1 MIKPVRKVRIIVPKD
16 KKEELLIT
24 LQKEEIVMISTHDD
38 ANIVDVSY
46 EDEIV
51 SRASN
56 TLDKLGNYK
65 KKSRKFFKYN
75 KINYNDFL
83 NKQEER
89 IELLESTEKLFDDL
103 HFLTS
108 ENKEEQKLIDEVFAF
123 KHLKY
128 TTKELS
134 ELLFVDVFLGFVPD
148 NRWDFFKDYTSRV
161 KQGFINFEEN
171 ESGHHVLLYLDKED
185 SNKQLTQLERFGFV
199 VKELPVIDETFS
211 DYIKSKE
218 KIINDNKV
226 KINALESKL
235 NKLADEKEIE
245 FEILVDQML
254 SQKERK
260 LVIYNETNADVIFDG
275 WISNDHA
282 GDLQSI
288 VKKVTLE
295 YQLEFEEPTKFDNVP
310 TLLQNNKF
318 VQPFESI
325 TNSYSVPNYREIDPN
340 PIMSIWYCILFGLMF
355 GDIGYGLLLL
365 IGTGVIL
372 KYKKPKGEFGSTV
385 KIFFYASFATILAG
399 IVYGSLFGVNL
410 VGIVGNWF
418 GKTWEPLLDPMYDPI
433 TMLIFSLGVGV
444 LQLITGLV
452 MRIVL
457 SIKQKDIISGLSD
470 GLSWLLILLGLSAFA
485 VSLAGDSFKVLSN
498 VGIVLIILG
507 LAALL
512 IFGGMKKKGVF
523 GKIFGGLGGV
533 AGITT
538 YLSDILS
545 YSRVLALALSSTVIA
560 FTFNLLAGLIQGS
573 FIGFVLS
580 LVVYFIGHAFNFA
593 ISLLSAYV
601 HGNRLQYLEFYNRFY
616 QGGGYLFKP
625 LTFDLKNINE
635 ITK

>member
-1 MIKPVRKVRIIVPKD
+1 
-16 KKEELLIT
+16 
-24 LQKEEIVMISTHDD
+24 
-38 ANIVDVSY
+38 
-46 EDEIV
+46 
-51 SRASN
+51 
-56 TLDKLGNYK
+56 
-65 KKSRKFFKYN
+65 
-75 KINYNDFL
+75 
-83 NKQEER
+83 ER
-89 IELLESTEKLFDDL
+89 IELLESTEKLFDEL
-103 HFLTS
+103 HFLKS
-108 ENKEEQKLIDEVFAF
+108 ENKEEQKLIDDVAAF

-310 TLLQNNKF
+310 TLLENNKF

-444 LQLITGLV
+444 LQLMTGLV

>member
-51 SRASN
+51 SRVSN

-310 TLLQNNKF
+310 TLLENNKF

-444 LQLITGLV
+444 LQLMTGLV

>member
-51 SRASN
+51 SRVSN
-56 TLDKLGNYK
+56 TLNKLGNYK

-108 ENKEEQKLIDEVFAF
+108 ENKEEQKLIDDVAAF

-310 TLLQNNKF
+310 TLLENNKF

-444 LQLITGLV
+444 LQLMTGLV

>member
-310 TLLQNNKF
+310 TLLENNKF

>member
-310 TLLQNNKF
+310 TLLENNKF

-507 LAALL
+507 LAAML

>member
-46 EDEIV
+46 EDEIL

-56 TLDKLGNYK
+56 ALDKLGNYK

-75 KINYNDFL
+75 KINYDEFI
-83 NKQEER
+83 NKQDER
-89 IELLESTEKLFDDL
+89 IELLESTEKLFDEL
-103 HFLTS
+103 HFLKS
-108 ENKEEQKLIDEVFAF
+108 ENKEEQKYIDDVAAF

-134 ELLFVDVFLGFVPD
+134 ELLFVDVHLGFVPEG
-148 NRWDFFKDYTSRV
+148 RWDFFKDYTSRV
-161 KQGFINFEEN
+161 GQGFINFEEN

-185 SNKQLTQLERFGFV
+185 SSKQLTQLERFGFV
-199 VKELPVIDETFS
+199 VKELPIIDETFS
-211 DYIKSKE
+211 EYIKTKE
-218 KIINDNKV
+218 SIINENSK
-226 KINALESKL
+226 KINELESKL
-235 NKLADEKEIE
+235 NKIAEDEEIE
-245 FEILVDQML
+245 FEILVDQMR

-310 TLLQNNKF
+310 TLLENNKF
-318 VQPFESI
+318 VKPFESI
-325 TNSYSVPNYREIDPN
+325 TNSYSVPNYRELDPN

-385 KIFFYASFATILAG
+385 KIFYYASFATILAG
-399 IVYGSLFGVNL
+399 IVYGSLFGVDV
-410 VGIVGNWF
+410 VGIVGGWF

-433 TMLIFSLGVGV
+433 TMLIFSLAIGT
-444 LQLITGLV
+444 LHLITGLV

-485 VSLAGDSFKVLSN
+485 VSLVGDSFKVLSN
-498 VGIVLIILG
+498 VGIILAVLG
-507 LAALL
+507 LAVML

-523 GKIFGGLGGV
+523 GKIFGGVGGL
-533 AGITT
+533 AGVTT
-538 YLSDILS
+538 YLGDILS

-580 LVVYFIGHAFNFA
+580 LVVYLVGHAFNFA

-616 QGGGYLFKP
+616 QGGGYLFEP

>member
-310 TLLQNNKF
+310 TLLENNKF

-444 LQLITGLV
+444 LQLMTGLV